1 MDLNVA
7 GVKAVE
13 ILDSRGNPTLATTL
27 TLSDGTVARAGV
39 PSGASTGSREAV
51 ELRDG
56 DAARYGGKGVLKAVA
71 NVNGEIA
78 QAISGRRFADLAELD
93 RALIELD
100 GTDNKARLGAN
111 AIVGV
116 SMAAARA
123 LAAATGVPLWRALN
137 PSGVTARLP
146 VPHFNVVNGG
156 VHAPNKLDFQEFMV
170 APLGAP
176 NMAEAVRAGAE
187 VYVALRKLLSGK
199 GFATGLGDEGGF
211 APEIDEPEEVLGLL
225 VNAIEQAGYRPGRN
239 GVAIALDP
247 AASEFFRDGSYH
259 VAGENLSSDDMIDR
273 YEKIITDYP
282 VWSLEDG
289 LAEGDW
295 DGWVRLTERLG
306 ERIQI
311 VGDDLLVT
319 NPAIITEAIARRAA
333 NSALIKVNQIGS
345 VTETLAAIEVCREA
359 GWSQMVSHRSGETED
374 TFIADLVVGSGSG
387 QLKTGAPGPRRAGC
401 EVQPP
406 YRDRSRRSSSL
417 RAGRLTLPHR
427 RQQTCSRSA
436 TRSRSVRVPLPSR
449 RRGLPGEV
457 RASVSGRSTVL
468 AIVGAPDEAPVGDCD
483 AQHALGGAV
492 QPELP

>member
-1 MDLNVA
+1 
-7 GVKAVE
+7 
-13 ILDSRGNPTLATTL
+13 
-27 TLSDGTVARAGV
+27 V

-56 DAARYGGKGVLKAVA
+56 DPARYGGKGVLKAVA

-78 QAISGRRFADLAELD
+78 QAISGRTFSDLAELD
-93 RALIELD
+93 HALIELD
-100 GTDNKARLGAN
+100 GTENKARLGAN

-123 LAAATGVPLWRALN
+123 LAVASGVPLWRALN
-137 PSGVTARLP
+137 PSGVTPRLP

-176 NMAEAVRAGAE
+176 SMAEAVRAGAE
-187 VYVALRKLLSGK
+187 VYVALRKLLSGR

-225 VNAIEQAGYRPGRN
+225 VNAIEQAGYRPGRD

-259 VAGENLSSDDMIDR
+259 VAGENLSSGDMIDR

-345 VTETLAAIEVCREA
+345 VTETLAAIEVCRES

-374 TFIADLVVGSGSG
+374 TFIADLVVGLGCG
-387 QLKTGAPGPRRAGC
+387 QLKTGAPARGERVAKYNRLIEIEAADPMPYGLAG
-401 EVQPP
+401 
-406 YRDRSRRSSSL
+406 
-417 RAGRLTLPHR
+417 
-427 RQQTCSRSA
+427 
-436 TRSRSVRVPLPSR
+436 
-449 RRGLPGEV
+449 
-457 RASVSGRSTVL
+457 
-468 AIVGAPDEAPVGDCD
+468 
-483 AQHALGGAV
+483 
-492 QPELP
+492 